1 MSSCPPSMDLKRR
14 LTESNIL
21 SSKIRA
27 IICENDQLIMCDFE
41 EGGIFLPMG
50 SEGIYSLG
58 GGKTLSPCESNFR
71 NRELILVGNDCKFS
85 SIFLKSRAIN
95 RYYFYYVRP

>member
-27 IICENDQLIMCDFE
+27 VICENDQLIMYDFE
-41 EGGIFLPMG
+41 EGGIFLLMG
-50 SEGIYSLG
+50 CEGIYSLG
-58 GGKTLSPCESNFR
+58 GEKPSLSVR
-71 NRELILVGNDCKFS
+71 IKFS
-85 SIFLKSRAIN
+85 RSQAHSGRKRL
-95 RYYFYYVRP
+95 